1 MEYDTITTEMRVGER
16 HPVLLNIGRA
26 IVFGGAF
33 TMLLILLATAL
44 TVHATSV
51 QEYKNAHAFQP
62 VHLQTVLQL
71 H

>member
-1 MEYDTITTEMRVGER
+1 MYNDKITTEMKVGER

-26 IVFGGAF
+26 VVFGGAF

-51 QEYKNAHAFQP
+51 QEYKNAHSFQP
-62 VHLQTVLQL
+62 VHLQAVLQS